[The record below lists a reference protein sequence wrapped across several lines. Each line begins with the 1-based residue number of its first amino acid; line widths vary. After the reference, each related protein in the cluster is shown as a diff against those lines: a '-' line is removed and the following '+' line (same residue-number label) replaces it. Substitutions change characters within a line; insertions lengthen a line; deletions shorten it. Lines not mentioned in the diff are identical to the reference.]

1 MAGIGFELKR
11 IMRHETFLSE
21 FTAYLYSAMISSG
34 PWLMSILCLAV
45 LGIFRGGEDASAHE
59 LFRSTVVYTYAS
71 SLIFSGI
78 LQLVC
83 TRYLAD
89 QLYGQKI
96 DHVLTTFYTC
106 TVIILSAGS
115 LLSFFGLW
123 LFEIS
128 LLHKFL
134 GVILFLVI
142 NMIWLSMIFLSA
154 VKDYHSVVFSFA
166 IGSIVSIVLVFQLG
180 SFMGVE
186 GDVLGY
192 LIGQAITLFWLIA
205 RLLAEFPPSKFW
217 DSELFLYFRKFWD
230 LACIGFCFNLGIW
243 VDKFVFWTAPD
254 SNVIVPYFRTHNL
267 YDSPLFFSYLTIV
280 PTLAM
285 FMLKIETS
293 FYDHY
298 RKYYSK
304 VMGKKDMANIL
315 EEKNMMITTL
325 KESIREIFIIQGAV
339 TLMCIVFTPE
349 IIQALNFSALQA
361 PIFRVT
367 LIGAF
372 LNILLVINVIIL
384 FYFDQRKSVLLV
396 TMVFLSCNFGFS
408 LLTTKL
414 GIQYYGYGYTYCCL
428 FSLLTAFQQLDSK
441 LKNLEYIT
449 FTSQPVV

>member
-45 LGIFRGGEDASAHE
+45 LGILGGSEHAKAHE

-78 LQLVC
+78 FQMVC

-89 QLYGQKI
+89 QLYEQKI
-96 DHVLTTFYTC
+96 DTVLSTFYTC
-106 TVIILSAGS
+106 TVFILTVGTLISGIW
-115 LLSFFGLW
+115 LSFFD
-123 LFEIS
+123 IS
-128 LLHKFL
+128 PLHVCL
-134 GVILFLVI
+134 GVLLFLVI

-154 VKDYHSVVFSFA
+154 VKDYHSVVLSFA
-166 IGSIVSIVLVFQLG
+166 MGAIVSIILVFQLG
-180 SFMGVE
+180 PIMGVE
-186 GDVLGY
+186 GNLLGY

-205 RLLAEFPPSKFW
+205 RLMAEFPASDFW
-217 DSELFLYFRKFWD
+217 DKGLMTYFKKYWD

-243 VDKFVFWTAPD
+243 IDKFVFWTAPD
-254 SNVIVPYFRTHNL
+254 SSVIVPYFRTHDL

-304 VMGKKDMANIL
+304 VIGKKNMANIL
-315 EEKNMMITTL
+315 EEKNMMIATL
-325 KESIREIFIIQGAV
+325 KESIREIFIIQGSI
-339 TLMCIVFTPE
+339 TTICIVFTPE
-349 IIQALNFSALQA
+349 IIHALGFSNLQA
-361 PIFRVT
+361 AIFRIT

-372 LNILLVINVIIL
+372 LNIMLVINVIIL
-384 FYFDQRKSVLLV
+384 FYFDQRKSVLLI
-396 TMVFLSCNFGFS
+396 TMVFLLTNFSFS
-408 LLTTKL
+408 YLSILW

-428 FSLLTAFQQLDSK
+428 ISLLTAFHQLNSNM
-441 LKNLEYIT
+441 KNLEYIT
-449 FTSQPVV
+449 FTSQPV

>member
-45 LGIFRGGEDASAHE
+45 LGIFRGGDNASAHE
-59 LFRSTVVYTYAS
+59 LFRSTVVYIYAS

-89 QLYGQKI
+89 QLYEQNI
-96 DHVLTTFYTC
+96 DNVLTIFYTC
-106 TVIILSAGS
+106 TMMILSLGTI
-115 LLSFFGLW
+115 LSGLAFW
-123 LFEIS
+123 FFEIS
-128 LLHKFL
+128 LMHKFL
-134 GVILFLVI
+134 AVLLFLVI

-166 IGSIVSIVLVFQLG
+166 IGSFISIILVFRLG
-180 SFMGVE
+180 AIIGVE
-186 GDVLGY
+186 GDLLGY
-192 LIGQAITLFWLIA
+192 LIGQSVTLFWLIA
-205 RLLAEFPPSKFW
+205 RLIAEFPASGFW
-217 DSELFLYFRKFWD
+217 DRGLISYFKKFWD

-243 VDKFVFWTAPD
+243 ADKFVFWTAPD
-254 SNVIVPYFRTHNL
+254 SNVIVPYFRTHTL

-304 VMGKKDMANIL
+304 VIGKKDMANIL
-315 EEKNMMITTL
+315 EEKNLMIETL
-325 KESIREIFIIQGAV
+325 KESIREIFIIQGSI
-339 TLMCIVFTPE
+339 TIICIVFTPE
-349 IIQALNFSALQA
+349 IIKALNFTILQA
-361 PIFRVT
+361 PIFRIT

-396 TMVFLSCNFGFS
+396 TIVFLCCNSGFS
-408 LLTTKL
+408 FLTTRL

-428 FSLLTAFQQLDSK
+428 FSLLTAFHQLDYK
-441 LKNLEYIT
+441 MKNLEYIT

>member
-45 LGIFRGGEDASAHE
+45 LGIFRGGENASAHE
-59 LFRSTVVYTYAS
+59 LFRSTVVYIYAS

-89 QLYGQKI
+89 QLYEQKS
-96 DHVLTTFYTC
+96 DHVLTTFFTC
-106 TVIILSAGS
+106 TVIILTGGTAIAWPGFY
-115 LLSFFGLW
+115 FFK
-123 LFEIS
+123 IS
-128 LLHKFL
+128 MIHKFL
-134 GVILFLVI
+134 AVLLFLVI

-166 IGSIVSIVLVFQLG
+166 IGAVISIILVFRLG
-180 SFMGVE
+180 AYLGVE
-186 GDVLGY
+186 GDLLGY
-192 LIGQAITLFWLIA
+192 LIGQSVTLFWLMA
-205 RLLAEFPPSKFW
+205 RLIAEFPASRFW
-217 DSELFLYFRKFWD
+217 DIGLFKYFIKFWD
-230 LACIGFCFNLGIW
+230 LACIGFFFNLGIW

-254 SNVIVPYFRTHNL
+254 SNVIVPFFRTHKL

-315 EEKNMMITTL
+315 EEKGLMIDTL
-325 KESIREIFIIQGAV
+325 KESIREIFIIQGTI
-339 TLMCIVFTPE
+339 TLICIVFTPE
-349 IIQALNFSALQA
+349 IINALHFTTLQA

-396 TMVFLSCNFGFS
+396 TMVYLFSNFGFS
-408 LLTTKL
+408 LLSINM

-428 FSLLTAFQQLDSK
+428 LSLLTAFQQLDYK
-441 LKNLEYIT
+441 MKNLEYIT

>member
-34 PWLMSILCLAV
+34 PWLMSILCLAI
-45 LGIFRGGEDASAHE
+45 LGIFRGGENAKAHE
-59 LFRSTVVYTYAS
+59 LFRSTVVYSYAG

-78 LQLVC
+78 IQLVC

-89 QLYGQKI
+89 QLYEQKI
-96 DHVLTTFYTC
+96 DNVLSTFYTC
-106 TVIILSAGS
+106 TVFILTVGT
-115 LLSFFGLW
+115 LLSGVGLYF
-123 LFEIS
+123 FEIS
-128 LLHKFL
+128 ILHKCL
-134 GVILFLVI
+134 GVLSFLVI

-166 IGSIVSIVLVFQLG
+166 IGAITSIVLVFQLG
-180 SFMGVE
+180 PLMGVE
-186 GDVLGY
+186 GDLLGY
-192 LIGQAITLFWLIA
+192 LIGQAITLFWLIT
-205 RLLAEFPPSKFW
+205 RLLAEFPASDFW
-217 DSELFLYFRKFWD
+217 DKGLMIYFKRYWD
-230 LACIGFCFNLGIW
+230 LACIGFCFNMGIW

-254 SNVIVPYFRTHNL
+254 SDVIVPYFRTHSL

-304 VMGKKDMANIL
+304 VIGKKDMANIL
-315 EEKNMMITTL
+315 EEKNMMVATL
-325 KESIREIFIIQGAV
+325 KESIREIFIIQGSV
-339 TLMCIVFTPE
+339 TTMCIVFTPE
-349 IIQALNFSALQA
+349 IIQALGFSALQA
-361 PIFRVT
+361 GIFQVT

-396 TMVFLSCNFGFS
+396 TMVFLICNFSFS
-408 LLTTKL
+408 YLSTVW

-428 FSLLTAFQQLDSK
+428 VSLLTAFQQLNSK
-441 LKNLEYIT
+441 MNNLEYIT

>member
-34 PWLMSILCLAV
+34 PWLMSILCLAI
-45 LGIFRGGEDASAHE
+45 LGIFRGGENALAHE
-59 LFRSTVVYTYAS
+59 LFRSTVVYTYAG

-89 QLYGQKI
+89 QLYEQKI
-96 DHVLTTFYTC
+96 DHVLSTFYTC
-106 TVIILSAGS
+106 TVFILVIGS
-115 LLSFFGLW
+115 LFSGIVLYY
-123 LFEIS
+123 FEIS
-128 LLHKFL
+128 ILHKFMGIL
-134 GVILFLVI
+134 LFLVI

-166 IGSIVSIVLVFQLG
+166 IGAIISIVLVFQLG
-180 SFMGVE
+180 PMMGVE
-186 GDVLGY
+186 GDILGY
-192 LIGQAITLFWLIA
+192 LIGQAITLFWLIT
-205 RLLAEFPPSKFW
+205 RLLAEFPASEFW
-217 DSELFLYFRKFWD
+217 DKGLLIYFKKYWD
-230 LACIGFCFNLGIW
+230 LACIGFCFNMGIW
-243 VDKFVFWTAPD
+243 VDKFVFWSAPD
-254 SNVIVPYFRTHNL
+254 SNVIVPYFRTHAL

-304 VMGKKDMANIL
+304 VIGKKNMANIL
-315 EEKNMMITTL
+315 EEKNMMVATL
-325 KESIREIFIIQGAV
+325 KESIREIFIIQGSV
-339 TLMCIVFTPE
+339 TTMCIVFTPE
-349 IIQALNFSALQA
+349 IIHALGFSELQA
-361 PIFRVT
+361 SIFQVT

-384 FYFDQRKSVLLV
+384 FYFDQRKSVLMV
-396 TMVFLSCNFGFS
+396 TMVFLICNSSFS
-408 LLTTKL
+408 YLTTIW

-428 FSLLTAFQQLDSK
+428 CSLLTAFHQLNVNMN
-441 LKNLEYIT
+441 NLEYIT
-449 FTSQPVV
+449 FSSQPVV